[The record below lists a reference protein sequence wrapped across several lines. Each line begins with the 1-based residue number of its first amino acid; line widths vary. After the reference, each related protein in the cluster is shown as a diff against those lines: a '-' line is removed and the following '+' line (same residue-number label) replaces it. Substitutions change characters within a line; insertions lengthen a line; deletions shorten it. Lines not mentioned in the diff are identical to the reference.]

1 MVQEMNMSGNGVSN
15 DFLIEMEARLRN
27 LEEKVSRIENNSS
40 NSYGYSFGNNVQTN
54 TADVLELSAVL
65 SKVLDKWDNL
75 DINKKAMLIFQLQKL
90 ANNPL
95 LFNETI
101 SIFKNI
107 DN

>member
-1 MVQEMNMSGNGVSN
+1 MVQEMNIGGNSVSN

-40 NSYGYSFGNNVQTN
+40 NSYGYSFGNSVQTN

-65 SKVLDKWDNL
+65 SKALDKWDNL

-90 ANNPL
+90 ANNSL

>member
-1 MVQEMNMSGNGVSN
+1 MVQEMNISGNGVSN

-27 LEEKVSRIENNSS
+27 LEEKVSRIENSSS

-54 TADVLELSAVL
+54 TADVLELSSVL
-65 SKVLDKWDNL
+65 SKALDKWDNL
-75 DINKKAMLIFQLQKL
+75 DINKKAMLVFQLQKL